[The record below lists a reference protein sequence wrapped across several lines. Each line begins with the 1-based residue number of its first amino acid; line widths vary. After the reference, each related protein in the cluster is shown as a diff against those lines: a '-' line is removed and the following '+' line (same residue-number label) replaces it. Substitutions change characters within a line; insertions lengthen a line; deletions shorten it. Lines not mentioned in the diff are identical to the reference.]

1 MQARS
6 GVITMSYQSD
16 AKAACDLSSRLI
28 QLQRLKEIIMSKKA
42 FIVGGIFSLLLS
54 GLAQAA
60 HNPLEPSY
68 YVDKA
73 NGGAAAQ
80 SVMGDTSAYG
90 NPANPLNPTF
100 HAMKQFGAQWN
111 ATSAN
116 GGTWYIDSG
125 NPLYPGFTRS

>member
-1 MQARS
+1 MRARS
-6 GVITMSYQSD
+6 DIVTISYQSN
-16 AKAACDLSSRLI
+16 AKAACALSQIKFS
-28 QLQRLKEIIMSKKA
+28 KEIIMSKKA
-42 FIVGGIFSLLLS
+42 FIVGSILSLLLS

-80 SVMGDTSAYG
+80 SVIGHTSAYG

-100 HAMKQFGAQWN
+100 HAMQQFGAQWN
-111 ATSAN
+111 ATAAN
-116 GGTWYIDSG
+116 GGTWYMDSG
-125 NPLYPGFTRS
+125 NPLYPGFKRS